1 MSRPIDVWNVD
12 TFDAPLIAVLRS
24 QQQLLVDYFKTD
36 RANYL
41 EREASDRRGPPPS
54 NPYAGAYHGF
64 AEGLVPMMER
74 RTIRSWHH
82 SRMTDREV
90 ETARQGGL
98 YPATLA
104 TLRARLDDL
113 VAMGELTVDDVTS
126 IFEMSPFQGD
136 RLGSRGDK
144 FWMTSHPH
152 RIDDGGVT
160 SLLAHWGGES
170 AYFNHKEGE
179 LLEKLS
185 SIGRPRVF
193 EVAVPLALTPD
204 AYSAAKATIHRYA
217 LSLGCHAE
225 WGGFDLYASSPLDAD
240 ALLRIHSQGEP
251 DFALLARGYPT
262 GFRDRFGDDS

>member
-1 MSRPIDVWNVD
+1 MTRPIDVWNVD
-12 TFDAPLIAVLRS
+12 TFDGPLIAALLS
-24 QQQLLVDYFKTD
+24 QQQLLLDYFRTD

-41 EREASDRRGPPPS
+41 EREASDHRGPPPS
-54 NPYAGAYHGF
+54 NPFAGAYYRF

-74 RTIRSWHH
+74 QTIRAWHH
-82 SRMTDREV
+82 TRMTDREV
-90 ETARQGGL
+90 ETARRGGL

-104 TLRARLDDL
+104 TLRTRLEDL
-113 VAMGELTVDDVTS
+113 VAMGELSVDDATS
-126 IFEMSPFQGD
+126 IFAMSPFQGD
-136 RLGSRGDK
+136 ALGSRHNR

-170 AYFNHKEGE
+170 AYFSHRQDE

-185 SIGRPRVF
+185 SIGLPRVL

-204 AYSAAKATIHRYA
+204 AYSAAKAAIHRYA
-217 LSLGCHAE
+217 RSLGCHAD
-225 WGGFDLYASSPLDAD
+225 WGGFDLYTQSPLDAD
-240 ALLRIHSQGEP
+240 ALLRVNTLGEP